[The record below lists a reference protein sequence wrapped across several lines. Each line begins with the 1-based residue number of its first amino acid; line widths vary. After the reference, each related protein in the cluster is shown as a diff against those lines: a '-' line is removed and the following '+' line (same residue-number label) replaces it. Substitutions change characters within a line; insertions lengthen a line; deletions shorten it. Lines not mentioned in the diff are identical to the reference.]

1 MSETPAKQLSRA
13 CLSPFFHNVSARIS
27 TAARTGGS
35 RMSIQGASIMFAD
48 GAPVC
53 NGERNP
59 EDANRPRPNHEE
71 TKHLST
77 EGTRHKGGTMPENS
91 EIHAAFHSSG
101 TCSPDHADARSA
113 AEPVP
118 DEPRIGQPAIGQIT
132 TAQPVL
138 AAVRPGVPA
147 DVTTIGRIPGPAA
160 ASSASSGPAGTD
172 TARIVGQILKAAHR
186 LRAVLNSHLG
196 QFDLN
201 DVRYTVLQIVGD
213 RVDAGCSQTEL
224 ADELDQSES
233 SISTLVERMRASGL
247 LYRLRSKSDRRK
259 RVLMLTERGRSLL
272 ALADDK
278 HREQMSKLLAAF
290 SDAERRRLLELLER
304 LVAELGRSGAATLR
318 FDREAA

>member
-1 MSETPAKQLSRA
+1 MPDHTNEAQAAIPIGGTWPANLAGAQPAAPAKSASDHL
-13 CLSPFFHNVSARIS
+13 CEHPSPTPSG
-27 TAARTGGS
+27 AA
-35 RMSIQGASIMFAD
+35 
-48 GAPVC
+48 
-53 NGERNP
+53 
-59 EDANRPRPNHEE
+59 H
-71 TKHLST
+71 
-77 EGTRHKGGTMPENS
+77 
-91 EIHAAFHSSG
+91 
-101 TCSPDHADARSA
+101 
-113 AEPVP
+113 
-118 DEPRIGQPAIGQIT
+118 
-132 TAQPVL
+132 PVL
-138 AAVRPGVPA
+138 ATVRPGVTA
-147 DVTTIGRIPGPAA
+147 DVTTIGRIPAPSSAA
-160 ASSASSGPAGTD
+160 AAGTSAGAAGPAGIE

-278 HREQMSKLLAAF
+278 HREQMALLLAAF

-304 LVAELGRSGAATLR
+304 LVAELGRPGADTLR
-318 FDREAA
+318 IDREAA

>member
-1 MSETPAKQLSRA
+1 MPGNDTFRPATGADGGTWTAGRA
-13 CLSPFFHNVSARIS
+13 AAQQIQPAMGTAIANG
-27 TAARTGGS
+27 TAA
-35 RMSIQGASIMFAD
+35 
-48 GAPVC
+48 
-53 NGERNP
+53 
-59 EDANRPRPNHEE
+59 
-71 TKHLST
+71 
-77 EGTRHKGGTMPENS
+77 
-91 EIHAAFHSSG
+91 
-101 TCSPDHADARSA
+101 
-113 AEPVP
+113 
-118 DEPRIGQPAIGQIT
+118 T
-132 TAQPVL
+132 TA
-138 AAVRPGVPA
+138 ANH
-147 DVTTIGRIPGPAA
+147 PAA
-160 ASSASSGPAGTD
+160 ATAAPFAIAPVAAISAGHSAPAASQPSLAEAATPAVPAGPGSPAGPAGPALGTVSSSTGPIPLPTILPATSGPAGFETS
-172 TARIVGQILKAAHR
+172 RIVGQILKAAHR

-272 ALADDK
+272 ALADEK
-278 HREQMSKLLAAF
+278 HREQMSSLLAAF

-304 LVAELGRSGAATLR
+304 LVLAVARPPATIR